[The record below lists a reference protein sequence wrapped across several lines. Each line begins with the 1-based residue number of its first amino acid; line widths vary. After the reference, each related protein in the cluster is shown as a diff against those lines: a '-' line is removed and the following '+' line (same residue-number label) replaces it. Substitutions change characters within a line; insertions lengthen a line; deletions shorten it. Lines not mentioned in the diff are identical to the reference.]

1 MFMDFPLV
9 RESECNLRNLLIRC
23 TRAALVVRDMRA
35 RRRPFE
41 ERVGSYQVFLFAF
54 PGSCCR
60 MLSVFFYCL
69 PVSG

>member
-41 ERVGSYQVFLFAF
+41 ERV
-54 PGSCCR
+54 
-60 MLSVFFYCL
+60 
-69 PVSG
+69 